1 MTQARMEVEQLR
13 REAAIKRI
21 PVSQVVEDIKVSKIV
36 IDITG
41 EKTQFC
47 REGKCENVGFKT
59 DCVYILNRCLANAQK
74 VTLLFLRAPVWRK
87 FSTLDVL
94 SSNSSMYLNRPT

>member
-36 IDITG
+36 IDISVTG
-41 EKTQFC
+41 EKNT
-47 REGKCENVGFKT
+47 R
-59 DCVYILNRCLANAQK
+59 
-74 VTLLFLRAPVWRK
+74 FL
-87 FSTLDVL
+87 
-94 SSNSSMYLNRPT
+94 

>member
-1 MTQARMEVEQLR
+1 MSSMTQARMEVEQLR

-41 EKTQFC
+41 EKITRFAE
-47 REGKCENVGFKT
+47 REGEYENVHVGFKT
-59 DCVYILNRCLANAQK
+59 DCVSI
-74 VTLLFLRAPVWRK
+74 
-87 FSTLDVL
+87 S
-94 SSNSSMYLNRPT
+94 